1 MRRVLARKNYVL
13 LHDDGTVHYPFT
25 RYLTDSY
32 TNPHTRELV
41 AQGLEVFY
49 RFCVAY
55 KIDLLIRASEG
66 KALSYRET
74 QDLINLCFRPI
85 DEIKSMTS
93 KKLILLSSPKAKRA
107 PNELPNSVE
116 PNTARKRLHQIAGYL
131 KFYNEVFLGPSVRSH
146 VLREQLKHE
155 YQKVEMQL
163 KKAVGGTKQNHHL
176 SIQSLPTEKY
186 LKIVEEIFVRPETL
200 FHTQGGNTSRTVM
213 RDRAMA
219 LLACEGLRPGTLG
232 NIALSDFRPN
242 SGHLVIKDNRNRRR
256 ERINT
261 GTPKLKMGDS
271 TKVNHASETM
281 ITLWPFTVRAIQ
293 DYISTER
300 EDVLAKRLA
309 NKSSGFLFL
318 NNAGTPV
325 KHRSTITTM
334 FNNLGKRLKLL
345 RMLDVDDDPYFYEQ
359 PKYDFYSY
367 VLRHSA
373 ASFFLSQKCLEI
385 SQAQDGRRPHQYAD
399 VPDRVKDLM
408 KLRFGWTVNSK
419 MPELYAARA
428 LSDEAQVVLAEF
440 HQNLMRQVDK
450 LKQNNA
456 GGRYDT

>member
-1 MRRVLARKNYVL
+1 MRRVLARKSYVL
-13 LHDDGTVHYPFT
+13 LHEDGTIHYPFT

-32 TNPHTRELV
+32 MNPHTRELV

-49 RFCVAY
+49 QFCVAN
-55 KIDLLIRASEG
+55 KIELLTRAIEG
-66 KALSYRET
+66 RALTYRET
-74 QDLINLCFRPI
+74 QDLINLCFRPLY
-85 DEIKSMTS
+85 EIKSMTN
-93 KKLILLSSPKAKRA
+93 KKLILLSSPKAKVA
-107 PNELPNSVE
+107 PNKLPNSVE

-131 KFYNEVFLGPSVRSH
+131 KFYNEVFLAPIVRSH
-146 VLREQLKHE
+146 TIREQLNYE
-155 YQKVEMQL
+155 YRKAGIQL
-163 KKAVGGTKQNHHL
+163 KKAVSGTKQSHHL

-186 LKIVEEIFVRPETL
+186 LKIVKEVFVRPERL
-200 FHTQGGNTSRTVM
+200 FHTQEGNTSRTIM
-213 RDRAMA
+213 RDRALT

-232 NIALSDFRPN
+232 NITLSDFRPN

-256 ERINT
+256 ERVST

-293 DYISTER
+293 DYINTER
-300 EDVLAKRLA
+300 KDVLAKRLA

-318 NNAGTPV
+318 NTAGTPV

-334 FNNLGKRLKLL
+334 FNNLGKQLKLL
-345 RMLDVDDDPYFYEQ
+345 GMLDVDDDPYFYDQ

-385 SQAQDGRRPHQYAD
+385 SQAQDSKRPHKYAD
-399 VPDRVKDLM
+399 IPDRVKDLM
-408 KLRFGWTVNSK
+408 KLRFGWTINSK
-419 MPELYAARA
+419 MPEIYAARA

-440 HQNLMRQVDK
+440 HQELMQQVERRGK
-450 LKQNNA
+450 IS
-456 GGRYDT
+456 